1 MMRMH
6 LHSGGRLRMPRNVYY
21 PGAGASE
28 WFEMPV
34 SCAMFKHRQGN
45 VLFDTGC
52 HPDAA
57 INGEARWGQ
66 HALYSEPI
74 FSPQD
79 AVIGQLAATGITPED
94 IDLVVCSQ
102 LHYDHC
108 GCNAFFVRATVIC
121 HAKELEAARADD
133 ALAMGYIH
141 HDWELNRIIQ
151 TVHGDHDVFGDG
163 RLTLI
168 PLPGHTLG
176 SIGVHAVLDR
186 SGAFLLASDAAP
198 VEASLRQHY
207 APSNTVDVD
216 LYLASLDII
225 GQYEREGAMVLFGH
239 DDAQW
244 QRVRKGRNS
253 YD

>member
-1 MMRMH
+1 LNKFAQAFLMATA
-6 LHSGGRLRMPRNVYY
+6 LVLL
-21 PGAGASE
+21 PGSAAFAVDNAAALKALDPDDDGTIDLKEADAGALK
-28 WFEMPV
+28 V
-34 SCAMFKHRQGN
+34 FKEIN
-45 VLFDTGC
+45 
-52 HPDAA
+52 PD
-57 INGEARWGQ
+57 NDGT
-66 HALYSEPI
+66 L
-74 FSPQD
+74 D
-79 AVIGQLAATGITPED
+79 
-94 IDLVVCSQ
+94 
-102 LHYDHC
+102 
-108 GCNAFFVRATVIC
+108 
-121 HAKELEAARADD
+121 AKELEAARADD